1 MSPPRFAARLL
12 LAASLGVPLAPASAQ
27 DPPPPTSR
35 DTAVV
40 EAIIREAQ
48 QDVLANARVIKWYH
62 VAVVFGAIGASMALD
77 EPIQR
82 YAQEHR
88 SSVSDDISTVF
99 RQPGEPL
106 FYGGIAA
113 GTFGIGLVSGN
124 ADIRRT
130 GGRMMASVALAGIF
144 MAGGKRLIGRSRP
157 NENAGAFVY
166 HPFTSLRDSAGIT
179 TRSSMPS
186 GHTTAAFALATTV
199 AADVHNPI
207 VDVLIY
213 TFAAGTGFSRISD
226 NRHWLSDV
234 LAGMALGVTSGKLVS
249 GQWRI
254 FNLRPPG
261 FLLTPTGTPA
271 LTWTVPLGPVRLA
284 P

>member
-1 MSPPRFAARLL
+1 MTTSRLAARLIL
-12 LAASLGVPLAPASAQ
+12 VVSLGIPLAPAMAQ
-27 DPPPPTSR
+27 DPPPPPR

-62 VAVVFGAIGASMALD
+62 AVAVFGAVGASMALD
-77 EPIQR
+77 ETIQR
-82 YAQEHR
+82 YSQKHR
-88 SSVSDDISTVF
+88 SSVSDDVSTVF

-106 FYGGIAA
+106 FYAGISA
-113 GTFGIGLVSGN
+113 GTFGVGVIARN
-124 ADIRRT
+124 ADIRRA
-130 GGRMMASVALAGIF
+130 GGRMMASVALAGIV

-157 NENAGAFVY
+157 NEDAGAFVF
-166 HPFTSLRDSAGIT
+166 HPFTSLSDSAGIQ
-179 TRSSMPS
+179 TRGSMPS
-186 GHTTAAFALATTV
+186 GHTAAAFALATTV
-199 AADVHNPI
+199 ATDVDNPI
-207 VDVLIY
+207 VDALVY

-234 LAGMALGVTSGKLVS
+234 LAGAAIGITSAKLVS

-261 FLLTPTGTPA
+261 ILLTPTGTPSV
-271 LTWTVPLGPVRLA
+271 TWTVPLGPVRLA

>member
-1 MSPPRFAARLL
+1 MTFPGFAARLL
-12 LAASLGVPLAPASAQ
+12 LGASLGVPLQRALAQ
-27 DPPPPTSR
+27 DPPPAPR

-48 QDVLANARVIKWYH
+48 QDVLANALVIKWYH
-62 VAVVFGAIGASMALD
+62 AVAVFGAVGTSMALD
-77 EPIQR
+77 ETIQR
-82 YAQEHR
+82 YAQKHR
-88 SSVSDDISTVF
+88 SSVSDDVSTVF

-106 FYGGIAA
+106 FYAGISV
-113 GTFGIGLVSGN
+113 GTFGVGVIARN
-124 ADIRRT
+124 ADIRRA
-130 GGRMMASVALAGIF
+130 GGRMMASVALAGIV

-157 NENAGAFVY
+157 NEDAGAFVF
-166 HPFTSLRDSAGIT
+166 HPFTSLRDSAGIQ
-179 TRSSMPS
+179 TRGSMPS
-186 GHTTAAFALATTV
+186 GHTAAAFALATTV
-199 AADVHNPI
+199 ATDVDNPI
-207 VDVLIY
+207 VDGLVY

-234 LAGMALGVTSGKLVS
+234 LAGMAVGITSAKLVS
-249 GQWRI
+249 GQWRV